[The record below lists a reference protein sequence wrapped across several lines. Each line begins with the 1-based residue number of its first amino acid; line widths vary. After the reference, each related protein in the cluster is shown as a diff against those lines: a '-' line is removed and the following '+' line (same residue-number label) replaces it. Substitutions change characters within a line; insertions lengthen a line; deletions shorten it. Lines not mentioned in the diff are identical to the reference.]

1 MKAPKFKDFI
11 TEKVERSDIQVAVLT
26 KVNADSKSVVSNM
39 ILKECKR
46 RNIACHI
53 INTSEAWVSKNDLEK
68 GTLLVS
74 NIDGEDTEIEFELS
88 KTICFTRAGVLEDET
103 GLALLSTFENAGAF
117 MINTRNGML
126 TCDNK
131 MSAYISFER
140 DNIPTPRTALI
151 SNEKGLLHAH
161 EKLGGKYPV
170 IMKTLT
176 GTQGIGVSIVE
187 SEKSM
192 ISVAQSLWKFGAAL
206 LLQEFLKF
214 DFDVRTIVIDGRVL
228 ASTKRISAKKDFR
241 SNRHR
246 EATTEP
252 YKLSNDETKV
262 VLQAARSVGAYMV
275 GVDHAIVNKQLY
287 VLECNG
293 SPGIGSEFA
302 LYNTKLKDRTYVG
315 KTTPD
320 SVVKEL
326 FDYLAQDIHR
336 KYSFTKEAGFHERIH
351 IDGYGPV
358 RAKLDTGN
366 GTIASMFHV
375 DKIDVSG
382 KIVKWEKDG
391 KKFTSKLEGESQAT
405 RMGDIDKRPI
415 VFVDLTFNNKLY
427 TDVPIGLTTKGS
439 RSTFLVNRDLLTR
452 FKVNVNPNRKFI
464 LSSWIKRND
473 CNDTRGVNINP
484 FKTLDN

>member
-1 MKAPKFKDFI
+1 MKAPKFREFI
-11 TEKVERSDIQVAVLT
+11 SEEVQRGDIQVAVLT
-26 KVNADSKSVVSNM
+26 KIGADSKAVVSNQ
-39 ILKECKR
+39 ILKECTKR
-46 RNIACHI
+46 KIPCFI
-53 INTSEAWVSKNDLEK
+53 INTTEAWVSKNDLEK
-68 GTLLVS
+68 GTLLIS
-74 NIDGEDTEIEFELS
+74 NIDGEDTEAEFELS
-88 KTICFTRAGVLEDET
+88 KTICFVRAGVLEDET

-161 EKLGGKYPV
+161 EKLGGKYPA

-214 DFDVRTIVIDGRVL
+214 DFDVRTIVIDGKVL

-252 YKLSNDETKV
+252 YKLSDEELNV

-275 GVDHAIVNKQLY
+275 GVDHAIVDKQIY

-302 LYNTKLKDRTYVG
+302 LYNTAKRENTYVG
-315 KTTPD
+315 KTTAE
-320 SVVKEL
+320 VVLKEL
-326 FDYLAQDIHR
+326 FDYLTQDVHR
-336 KYSFTKEAGFHERIH
+336 KHSFTKEAGFHERIS

-366 GTIASMFHV
+366 GTTASMFHV

-391 KKFTSKLEGESQAT
+391 KKFTSKLEGTSEAT
-405 RMGDIDKRPI
+405 RMDDIDERPI
-415 VFVDLTFNNKLY
+415 VFVDITFNNKLY
-427 TDVPIGLTTKGS
+427 TDVPIGLTIKAS
-439 RSTFLVNRDLLTR
+439 RSTFLVNRDLLSR

-464 LSSWIKRND
+464 LSSWIERSD
-473 CNDTRGVNINP
+473 GDDTKGVNISP
-484 FKTLDN
+484 FKS

>member
-1 MKAPKFKDFI
+1 MRAPKFKEFI
-11 TEKVERSDIQVAVLT
+11 SEKVQKSNIQVAVLT
-26 KVNADSKSVVSNM
+26 KLNADSKAIVSNK
-39 ILKECKR
+39 ILKECKK
-46 RNIACHI
+46 RNIPCHI
-53 INTSEAWVSKNDLEK
+53 INTSEAWISKNDLEK

-74 NIDGEDTEIEFELS
+74 NIDGEDTEVEFELS
-88 KTICFTRAGVLEDET
+88 KTICFVRAGVLEDET
-103 GLALLSTFENAGAF
+103 GLALLSTFESAGAF
-117 MINTRNGML
+117 MINNRNGML

-151 SNEKGLLHAH
+151 SNEKGLIHAH

-176 GTQGIGVSIVE
+176 GTQGIGVSVVE

-192 ISVAQSLWKFGAAL
+192 VSVAQSLWKFGAAL

-214 DFDVRTIVIDGRVL
+214 DFDVRTLVIDGRIL

-252 YKLSNDETKV
+252 YKLSDDERMV
-262 VLQAARSVGAYMV
+262 VLQAARSVGTYMV

-302 LYNTKLKDRTYVG
+302 LYNTAKREDTYIG
-315 KTTPD
+315 KTTPEN
-320 SVVKEL
+320 VVKEL
-326 FDYLAQDIHR
+326 FDYIAQDIHR
-336 KYSFTKEAGFHERIH
+336 KHSFNREAGFQERIV

-358 RAKLDTGN
+358 RAKFDTGN
-366 GTIASMFHV
+366 GTVASMFHV
-375 DKIDVSG
+375 DKIDISG
-382 KIVKWEKDG
+382 KTVKWEKDG

-415 VFVDLTFNNKLY
+415 VFVDITFNNKFY
-427 TDVPIGLTTKGS
+427 TDVPIGLTIKDS
-439 RSTFLVNRDLLTR
+439 RSTFLINRDLLTR

-464 LSSWIKRND
+464 LSKWIERSDGNNTK
-473 CNDTRGVNINP
+473 GVNISP
-484 FKTLDN
+484 FK

>member
-1 MKAPKFKDFI
+1 MRAPKFKEFI
-11 TEKVERSDIQVAVLT
+11 SEKVERSDIQVAVLT
-26 KVNADSKSVVSNM
+26 KLNADSKAIVSNK
-39 ILKECKR
+39 ILKECKK
-46 RNIACHI
+46 RNIPCHI

-74 NIDGEDTEIEFELS
+74 NIDGEDTEIEFDLS

-176 GTQGIGVSIVE
+176 GTQGIGVSVVE

-214 DFDVRTIVIDGRVL
+214 DFDVRTLVIDGRIL

-252 YKLSNDETKV
+252 YKLSDDERTV

-302 LYNTKLKDRTYVG
+302 LYNTAKREDTYIG
-315 KTTPD
+315 KTTPEN
-320 SVVKEL
+320 VVKEL
-326 FDYLAQDIHR
+326 FDYLSQDVHR
-336 KYSFTKEAGFHERIH
+336 KYSFTREAGFHERIV

-358 RAKLDTGN
+358 RAKFDTGN
-366 GTIASMFHV
+366 GTTASMFHV

-382 KIVKWEKDG
+382 KTVKWEKDG

-405 RMGDIDKRPI
+405 RMNDIDERPI
-415 VFVDLTFNNKLY
+415 VFVDITFNNKLY
-427 TDVPIGLTTKGS
+427 TDVPIGLTIKDS
-439 RSTFLVNRDLLTR
+439 RSTFLINRDLLTR

-464 LSSWIKRND
+464 LSKWIERSDGNNTK
-473 CNDTRGVNINP
+473 GVNISP
-484 FKTLDN
+484 FK

>member
-1 MKAPKFKDFI
+1 MRAPKFKEFI
-11 TEKVERSDIQVAVLT
+11 SEKVERSNIQVAVLT
-26 KVNADSKSVVSNM
+26 KLNADSKAIVSNK
-39 ILKECKR
+39 ILKECKK
-46 RNIACHI
+46 RNIPCHI

-74 NIDGEDTEIEFELS
+74 NIDGEDTEIEFDLS

-176 GTQGIGVSIVE
+176 GTQGIGVSVVE

-214 DFDVRTIVIDGRVL
+214 DFDVRTLVIDGRIL

-252 YKLSNDETKV
+252 YKLSDDERTV

-302 LYNTKLKDRTYVG
+302 LYNTAKREDTYIG
-315 KTTPD
+315 KTTPEN
-320 SVVKEL
+320 VVKEL
-326 FDYLAQDIHR
+326 FDYLSQDVHR
-336 KYSFTKEAGFHERIH
+336 KYSFTREAGFHERIV

-358 RAKLDTGN
+358 RAKFDTGN
-366 GTIASMFHV
+366 GTTASMFHV

-382 KIVKWEKDG
+382 KTVKWEKDG

-405 RMGDIDKRPI
+405 RMNDIDERPI
-415 VFVDLTFNNKLY
+415 VFVDITFNNKLY
-427 TDVPIGLTTKGS
+427 TDVPIGLTIKDS
-439 RSTFLVNRDLLTR
+439 RSTFLINRDLLTR

-464 LSSWIKRND
+464 LSKWIERSDGNNTK
-473 CNDTRGVNINP
+473 GVNISP
-484 FKTLDN
+484 FK

>member
-1 MKAPKFKDFI
+1 MKAPKFKEFI
-11 TEKVERSDIQVAVLT
+11 TEKVQRSDIQVAILT
-26 KVNADSKSVVSNM
+26 KIDADSKAVVSNM
-39 ILKECKR
+39 ILKECKK
-46 RNIACHI
+46 RNIPCHI

-68 GTLLVS
+68 GTLLIS
-74 NIDGEDTEIEFELS
+74 NIDGEDTEIEFDLS
-88 KTICFTRAGVLEDET
+88 KTMCFTRAGVLEDET

-151 SNEKGLLHAH
+151 SNEKGLIHAH

-176 GTQGIGVSIVE
+176 GTQGIGVSVVE

-192 ISVAQSLWKFGAAL
+192 VSVAQSLWKFGADL

-214 DFDVRTIVIDGRVL
+214 DFDIRTIVVDGRIL

-252 YKLSNDETKV
+252 YKLSDEERIV

-275 GVDHAIVNKQLY
+275 GVDHATVNNQLY

-293 SPGIGSEFA
+293 SPGVGSEFA
-302 LYNTKLKDRTYVG
+302 LYNTAKREDTYIG
-315 KTTPD
+315 KTTTD
-320 SVVKEL
+320 NVIKEL
-326 FDYLAQDIHR
+326 FDYLTQDVHR
-336 KYSFTKEAGFHERIH
+336 KYSFTREAGFHERVN

-366 GTIASMFHV
+366 GTVASMFHV

-382 KIVKWEKDG
+382 KTVKWEKDG
-391 KKFTSKLEGESQAT
+391 KKFTSKLQGESQAT
-405 RMGDIDKRPI
+405 RMGDIDERPI
-415 VFVDLTFNNKLY
+415 VFVDLTFNNKFY
-427 TDVPIGLTTKGS
+427 TDVPIGLTTKDS

-452 FKVNVNPNRKFI
+452 FKVNVNPNRKFV
-464 LSSWIKRND
+464 LSSWIERSD
-473 CNDTRGVNINP
+473 GDDTQGVNINP
-484 FKTLDN
+484 YK

>member
-1 MKAPKFKDFI
+1 MKAPKFREFI
-11 TEKVERSDIQVAVLT
+11 SEEVQRSDIQVAVLT
-26 KVNADSKSVVSNM
+26 KIGADSKAVVSNQ
-39 ILKECKR
+39 ILKECKKR
-46 RNIACHI
+46 KIPCFI
-53 INTSEAWVSKNDLEK
+53 INTTEAWVSKNDLEK
-68 GTLLVS
+68 GTLLIS
-74 NIDGEDTEIEFELS
+74 NIDGEDTEAEFELS
-88 KTICFTRAGVLEDET
+88 KTICFVRAGVLEDET

-161 EKLGGKYPV
+161 EKLGGKYPA

-214 DFDVRTIVIDGRVL
+214 DFDVRTIVIDGKVL

-252 YKLSNDETKV
+252 YKLSDEELNV

-275 GVDHAIVNKQLY
+275 GVDHAIVDKQIY

-302 LYNTKLKDRTYVG
+302 LYNTAKRKNTYVG
-315 KTTPD
+315 KTT
-320 SVVKEL
+320 SEVVLKEL
-326 FDYLAQDIHR
+326 FDYLTQDVHR
-336 KYSFTKEAGFHERIH
+336 KHSFTKEAGFHERIS

-366 GTIASMFHV
+366 GTTASMFHV

-405 RMGDIDKRPI
+405 RMNDIDERPI
-415 VFVDLTFNNKLY
+415 VFVDITFNNKLY
-427 TDVPIGLTTKGS
+427 TDVPIGLTKKAS
-439 RSTFLVNRDLLTR
+439 RSTFLVNRDLLSR

-464 LSSWIKRND
+464 LSSWIERSD
-473 CNDTRGVNINP
+473 GDDTKGVNISP
-484 FKTLDN
+484 FKS

>member
-1 MKAPKFKDFI
+1 MRAPKFREFI
-11 TEKVERSDIQVAVLT
+11 SEKVQRADIQVAVLT
-26 KVNADSKSVVSNM
+26 KLNADSKSIVSNK
-39 ILKECKR
+39 ILKECQK
-46 RNIACHI
+46 RNIPCHI
-53 INTSEAWVSKNDLEK
+53 VNTSEAWVSKNDLEK

-74 NIDGEDTEIEFELS
+74 NIDGEDTEVDFELS
-88 KTICFTRAGVLEDET
+88 KTICFVRAGVLEDET

-161 EKLGGKYPV
+161 EKLGGNYPV

-214 DFDVRTIVIDGRVL
+214 DFDVRTLVIDGRIL

-252 YKLSNDETKV
+252 YKLSDEERTV

-302 LYNTKLKDRTYVG
+302 LYNTAKREDTYIG
-315 KTTPD
+315 KTTPEN
-320 SVVKEL
+320 VVKEL
-326 FDYLAQDIHR
+326 FDYLSQDVHR
-336 KYSFTKEAGFHERIH
+336 KHSFTREAGFHERIV

-358 RAKLDTGN
+358 RAKFDTGN
-366 GTIASMFHV
+366 GTLASMFHV
-375 DKIDVSG
+375 DKINVSG
-382 KIVKWEKDG
+382 KTVKWEKDG

-405 RMGDIDKRPI
+405 RMNDIDERPI
-415 VFVDLTFNNKLY
+415 VFVDLIFNNKFY
-427 TDVPIGLTTKGS
+427 TDVPIGLTIKDS

-452 FKVNVNPNRKFI
+452 FKVNVNPNKKFA
-464 LSSWIKRND
+464 LSSWIERSDSND
-473 CNDTRGVNINP
+473 GKGKELP
-484 FKTLDN
+484 FDKIK

>member
-1 MKAPKFKDFI
+1 MKAPKFKEFI
-11 TEKVERSDIQVAVLT
+11 SEKVERSDIQVAILT

-206 LLQEFLKF
+206 LLQEFMKF
-214 DFDVRTIVIDGRVL
+214 DFDIRTIVVNGKIL
-228 ASTKRISAKKDFR
+228 ASTKRTSAKKDFR

-246 EATTEP
+246 EATTQP
-252 YKLSNDETKV
+252 YKLSNDERKL
-262 VLQAARSVGAYMV
+262 VLDAARSVGAYMV
-275 GVDHAIVNKQLY
+275 GVDHAIVNGEHFI
-287 VLECNG
+287 LECNG
-293 SPGIGSEFA
+293 SAGLGSEFG
-302 LYNTKLKDRTYVG
+302 LYNTFRDDESYVG
-315 KTTPD
+315 EAKPKKIM
-320 SVVKEL
+320 KEL
-326 FDYLAQDIHR
+326 FDYISQDVHR
-336 KYSFTKEAGFHERIH
+336 KHSFNKESGFHERVV
-351 IDGYGPV
+351 IDGYGPI
-358 RAKLDTGN
+358 RAKFDTGN
-366 GTIASMFHV
+366 GTHASMFVV

-382 KIVKWEKDG
+382 KTVKWEKDG
-391 KKFTSKLEGESQAT
+391 KKFTSKLQGESHPTHNAK
-405 RMGDIDKRPI
+405 IDERPI
-415 VFVDLTFNNKLY
+415 VFVNLTFNNKFY
-427 TDVPIGLTTKGS
+427 VDVPVGLTTKDS
-439 RSTFLVNRDLLTR
+439 KSTFLINRDLLTR
-452 FKVNVNPNRKFI
+452 FKVNVNPNRKFV
-464 LSSWIKRND
+464 LSDWIEISDGND
-473 CNDTRGVNINP
+473 NQGININP
-484 FKTLDN
+484 FKK

>member
-1 MKAPKFKDFI
+1 MKAPKFKEFI
-11 TEKVERSDIQVAVLT
+11 SEKVQRSDIQIAVLT
-26 KVNADSKSVVSNM
+26 KLNADSKAVVSNM
-39 ILKECKR
+39 ILKECKK
-46 RNIACHI
+46 RNIPCYI

-74 NIDGEDTEIEFELS
+74 NIDGEDTEVEFDLS
-88 KTICFTRAGVLEDET
+88 KTICFVRAGVLEDET
-103 GLALLSTFENAGAF
+103 GLALLSTFENAGAL

-151 SNEKGLLHAH
+151 SNEKGLIHAH

-176 GTQGIGVSIVE
+176 GTQGIGVSVVE

-192 ISVAQSLWKFGAAL
+192 VSVAQSLWKFGAAL

-214 DFDVRTIVIDGRVL
+214 DFDIRTIVVDGRIL

-252 YKLSNDETKV
+252 YKLSDDERTV

-275 GVDHAIVNKQLY
+275 GVDHAIVNNQLY

-293 SPGIGSEFA
+293 SPGMGSEFA
-302 LYNTKLKDRTYVG
+302 LYNTAKREDTYIG
-315 KTTPD
+315 KTTTD
-320 SVVKEL
+320 NVLKEL
-326 FDYLAQDIHR
+326 FDYLTQDVHR
-336 KYSFTKEAGFHERIH
+336 KYSFTREAGFHERIS

-366 GTIASMFHV
+366 GTSASMFHV
-375 DKIDVSG
+375 DKVDVSG
-382 KIVKWEKDG
+382 KTVKWEKDG
-391 KKFTSKLEGESQAT
+391 KKFTSKLEGTSEAT
-405 RMGDIDKRPI
+405 RMDQVDERPI
-415 VFVDLTFNNKLY
+415 VFIDLTFNNKFY
-427 TDVPIGLTTKGS
+427 TDVPIGLTTKDS

-452 FKVNVNPNRKFI
+452 FKVNVNPNRKFV
-464 LSSWIKRND
+464 LSSWIERSD
-473 CNDTRGVNINP
+473 GDDTTGVNINP
-484 FKTLDN
+484 YK

>member
-1 MKAPKFKDFI
+1 MKAPKFREFI
-11 TEKVERSDIQVAVLT
+11 SEKVQRSDIQVAILT
-26 KVNADSKSVVSNM
+26 KLNADSKAIVSNM
-39 ILKECKR
+39 ILKECKK
-46 RNIACHI
+46 RNIPCYI

-74 NIDGEDTEIEFELS
+74 NIDGEDNEAEFELS
-88 KTICFTRAGVLEDET
+88 KTICFVRAGVLEDET

-151 SNEKGLLHAH
+151 SNEKGLIHAH

-176 GTQGIGVSIVE
+176 GTQGIGVSVVE

-214 DFDVRTIVIDGRVL
+214 DFDVRTIVVDGRIL

-252 YKLSNDETKV
+252 YKLSGDERTV
-262 VLQAARSVGAYMV
+262 VLQAARSVGTYMV
-275 GVDHAIVNKQLY
+275 GVDHAIVNNQLY

-302 LYNTKLKDRTYVG
+302 LYNTAKREDTYVG
-315 KTTPD
+315 KTTTEN
-320 SVVKEL
+320 VVKEL
-326 FDYLAQDIHR
+326 FDYLTQDVHR
-336 KYSFTKEAGFHERIH
+336 KYSFTREAGFHERIN

-366 GTIASMFHV
+366 GTSASMFHV
-375 DKIDVSG
+375 DKIDISG
-382 KIVKWEKDG
+382 KTVKWEKDG
-391 KKFTSKLEGESQAT
+391 KKFTSKLQGESQAT
-405 RMGDIDKRPI
+405 RMDNVDNRPI
-415 VFVDLTFNNKLY
+415 VFIDLNFNNKFY
-427 TDVPIGLTTKGS
+427 TDVPIGLTTKES

-452 FKVNVNPNRKFI
+452 FKVNVNPNRKFV
-464 LSSWIKRND
+464 LSSWIERSD
-473 CNDTRGVNINP
+473 GDDTRGVNINP
-484 FKTLDN
+484 FK

>member
-1 MKAPKFKDFI
+1 MRAPKFKDFI
-11 TEKVERSDIQVAVLT
+11 TEKVQRSDIQVAILT
-26 KVNADSKSVVSNM
+26 KINADSKSVVSNM
-39 ILKECKR
+39 ILKECKK
-46 RNIACHI
+46 RNIPCHI

-151 SNEKGLLHAH
+151 SNEKGLIHAH

-176 GTQGIGVSIVE
+176 GTQGIGVSVVE

-192 ISVAQSLWKFGAAL
+192 VSVAQSLWKFGAAL

-214 DFDVRTIVIDGRVL
+214 DFDIRTIVVDGRIL

-252 YKLSNDETKV
+252 YKLSDEERIV

-275 GVDHAIVNKQLY
+275 GVDHAIVNNQLY

-293 SPGIGSEFA
+293 SPGVGSDFA
-302 LYNTKLKDRTYVG
+302 LYNTAKREDTYIG
-315 KTTPD
+315 KTTTD
-320 SVVKEL
+320 NVIKEL
-326 FDYLAQDIHR
+326 FDYLTQDVHR
-336 KYSFTKEAGFHERIH
+336 KYSFTREAGFHERIS

-366 GTIASMFHV
+366 GTVASMFHV
-375 DKIDVSG
+375 DEISVSG
-382 KIVKWEKDG
+382 KTVKWEKDG

-405 RMGDIDKRPI
+405 RMGDIDERPI
-415 VFVDLTFNNKLY
+415 VFVDLTFNNKFY
-427 TDVPIGLTTKGS
+427 TDVPIGLTTKDS

-452 FKVNVNPNRKFI
+452 FKVNVNPNRKFV
-464 LSSWIKRND
+464 LSSWIERSD
-473 CNDTRGVNINP
+473 GDDTQGVNINP
-484 FKTLDN
+484 YK

>member
-1 MKAPKFKDFI
+1 MKAPKFKEFI
-11 TEKVERSDIQVAVLT
+11 TEKVQRSDIQVAILT
-26 KVNADSKSVVSNM
+26 KIDADSKAVVSNM
-39 ILKECKR
+39 ILKECKK
-46 RNIACHI
+46 RNIPCYI

-68 GTLLVS
+68 GTLLIS
-74 NIDGEDTEIEFELS
+74 NIDGEDTEIEFDLS
-88 KTICFTRAGVLEDET
+88 KTMCFTRAGVLEDET

-151 SNEKGLLHAH
+151 SNEKGLIHAH

-176 GTQGIGVSIVE
+176 GTQGIGVSVVE

-192 ISVAQSLWKFGAAL
+192 VSVAQSLWKFGAAL

-214 DFDVRTIVIDGRVL
+214 DFDIRTIVVDGRIL

-252 YKLSNDETKV
+252 YKLSDEERMV

-275 GVDHAIVNKQLY
+275 GVDHATVNNQLY

-293 SPGIGSEFA
+293 SPGVGSEFA
-302 LYNTKLKDRTYVG
+302 LYNTAKREDTYIG
-315 KTTPD
+315 KTTTD
-320 SVVKEL
+320 NVIKEL
-326 FDYLAQDIHR
+326 FDYLTQDVHR
-336 KYSFTKEAGFHERIH
+336 KYSFTREAGFHERVN

-366 GTIASMFHV
+366 GTVASMFHV

-382 KIVKWEKDG
+382 KTVKWEKDG
-391 KKFTSKLEGESQAT
+391 KKFTSKLQGESQAT
-405 RMGDIDKRPI
+405 RMGDIDERPI
-415 VFVDLTFNNKLY
+415 VFVDLTFNNKFY
-427 TDVPIGLTTKGS
+427 TDVPIGLTTKDS

-452 FKVNVNPNRKFI
+452 FKVNVNPNRKFV
-464 LSSWIKRND
+464 LSSWIERSD
-473 CNDTRGVNINP
+473 GDDTQGVNINP
-484 FKTLDN
+484 YK

>member
-1 MKAPKFKDFI
+1 MKAPKFKEFI
-11 TEKVERSDIQVAVLT
+11 SEKVERSDIQVAVLT
-26 KVNADSKSVVSNM
+26 KLNADSKAIVSNK
-39 ILKECKR
+39 ILKECKK
-46 RNIACHI
+46 RNIPCHI

-74 NIDGEDTEIEFELS
+74 NIDGEDTEIEFDLS

-151 SNEKGLLHAH
+151 SNEKGLIHAH

-176 GTQGIGVSIVE
+176 GTQGIGVSVVE

-214 DFDVRTIVIDGRVL
+214 DFDVRTLVIDGRIL

-252 YKLSNDETKV
+252 YKLSDDERTV

-302 LYNTKLKDRTYVG
+302 LYNTAKREDTYVG
-315 KTTPD
+315 KTTPEN
-320 SVVKEL
+320 VVKEL
-326 FDYLAQDIHR
+326 FDYLSQDVHR
-336 KYSFTKEAGFHERIH
+336 KYSFTREAGFHERII

-358 RAKLDTGN
+358 RAKFDTGN
-366 GTIASMFHV
+366 GTTASMFHV
-375 DKIDVSG
+375 DKINVLG
-382 KIVKWEKDG
+382 KTVKWEKDG

-405 RMGDIDKRPI
+405 RMGDIDNRPI
-415 VFVDLTFNNKLY
+415 VFVDITFNNKLY
-427 TDVPIGLTTKGS
+427 TDVPIGLTLKDS

-464 LSSWIKRND
+464 LSKWIERTD
-473 CNDTRGVNINP
+473 GDDTKGVNINP
-484 FKTLDN
+484 FK

>member
-1 MKAPKFKDFI
+1 MQAPKFREFI
-11 TEKVERSDIQVAVLT
+11 SEKVERADIQVAVLT
-26 KVNADSKSVVSNM
+26 KLNADSKSIVSNK
-39 ILKECKR
+39 ILKECQK
-46 RNIACHI
+46 RNIPCHI

-74 NIDGEDTEIEFELS
+74 NIDGKDTEVDFELS
-88 KTICFTRAGVLEDET
+88 KTICFVRAGVLEDET
-103 GLALLSTFENAGAF
+103 GLALLSTFENSGAF

-161 EKLGGKYPV
+161 EKLGGNYPV

-214 DFDVRTIVIDGRVL
+214 DFDVRTLVIDGRIL

-252 YKLSNDETKV
+252 YKLSDEERTV

-302 LYNTKLKDRTYVG
+302 LYNTAKREDTYIG
-315 KTTPD
+315 KTTPEN
-320 SVVKEL
+320 VVKEL
-326 FDYLAQDIHR
+326 FDYLSQDVHR
-336 KYSFTKEAGFHERIH
+336 KHSFTREAGFHERIV

-358 RAKLDTGN
+358 RAKFDTGN
-366 GTIASMFHV
+366 GTTASMFHV

-382 KIVKWEKDG
+382 KTVKWEKDG

-405 RMGDIDKRPI
+405 RMGDIDERPI
-415 VFVDLTFNNKLY
+415 VFVDITFNNKLY
-427 TDVPIGLTTKGS
+427 TEVPIGLTIKDS
-439 RSTFLVNRDLLTR
+439 RSTFLINRDLLTR

-464 LSSWIKRND
+464 LSKWIERSDGNNTK
-473 CNDTRGVNINP
+473 GVNINP
-484 FKTLDN
+484 FK

>member
-1 MKAPKFKDFI
+1 MKAPKFKEFI
-11 TEKVERSDIQVAVLT
+11 TEKVQRSDIQVAILT
-26 KVNADSKSVVSNM
+26 KIDADSKAVVSNM
-39 ILKECKR
+39 ILKECKK
-46 RNIACHI
+46 RNIPCYI

-68 GTLLVS
+68 GTLLIS
-74 NIDGEDTEIEFELS
+74 NIDGEDTEIEFDLS
-88 KTICFTRAGVLEDET
+88 KTMCFTRAGVLEDET

-176 GTQGIGVSIVE
+176 GTQGIGVSVVE

-192 ISVAQSLWKFGAAL
+192 VSVAQSLWKFGAAL

-214 DFDVRTIVIDGRVL
+214 DFDIRTIVVDGRIL

-252 YKLSNDETKV
+252 YKLSDEERIV

-275 GVDHAIVNKQLY
+275 GVDHAIVNNQLY

-293 SPGIGSEFA
+293 SPGVGSEFA
-302 LYNTKLKDRTYVG
+302 LYNTAKREDTYIG
-315 KTTPD
+315 KTTTD
-320 SVVKEL
+320 NVIKEL
-326 FDYLAQDIHR
+326 FDYLTQDVHR
-336 KYSFTKEAGFHERIH
+336 KYSFTREAGFHERVN

-366 GTIASMFHV
+366 GTVASMFHV

-382 KIVKWEKDG
+382 KTVKWEKDG
-391 KKFTSKLEGESQAT
+391 KKFTSKLQGESQAT
-405 RMGDIDKRPI
+405 RMGDIDERPI
-415 VFVDLTFNNKLY
+415 VFVDLTFNNKFY
-427 TDVPIGLTTKGS
+427 TDVPIGLTTKDS

-452 FKVNVNPNRKFI
+452 FKVNVNPNRKFV
-464 LSSWIKRND
+464 LSSWIERSD
-473 CNDTRGVNINP
+473 GDDTQGVNINP
-484 FKTLDN
+484 YK